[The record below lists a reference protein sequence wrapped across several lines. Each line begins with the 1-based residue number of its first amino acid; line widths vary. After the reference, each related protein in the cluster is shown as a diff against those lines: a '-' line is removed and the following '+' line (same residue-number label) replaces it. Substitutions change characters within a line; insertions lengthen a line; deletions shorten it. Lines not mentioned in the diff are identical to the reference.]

1 MIPEKFCRIIQN
13 IGAILNFKK
22 VVIQMK
28 VQEMAKKMA
37 AKSMTKAAE
46 RTALFTGESACVWW
60 QYQPKAPAA
69 LKKMKKR

>member
-1 MIPEKFCRIIQN
+1 MIPENFCRIIQN

-46 RTALFTGESACVWW
+46 RTALFTGESA
-60 QYQPKAPAA
+60 
-69 LKKMKKR
+69 